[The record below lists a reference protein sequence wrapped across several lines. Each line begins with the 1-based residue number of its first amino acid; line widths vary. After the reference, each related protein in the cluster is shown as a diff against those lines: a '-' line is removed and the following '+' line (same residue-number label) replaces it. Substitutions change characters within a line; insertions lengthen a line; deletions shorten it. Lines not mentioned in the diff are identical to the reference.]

1 MNQLSKKCFLSKVN
15 NNCIKLISIN
25 ISFLRVMEI
34 IRYSKKYQSLLD
46 VSPLNYKKYFLLKSI
61 PINYTTIP
69 VTELSYLLN
78 KDFENFNKL
87 GEENVLENIVKGI
100 NESEEV
106 IKVNKKDNDILK
118 DYKEKKLF
126 SDKFQN
132 VLMRRVVDNSNKAKL
147 IALYLDSKNDENIST
162 NNSINPQLEQL
173 SLKKCSFPNLT
184 ILQFDTNFKI
194 PVSILLNLTKL
205 KININSKKY
214 LTFIND
220 LKVGEYSLKK
230 LKYLKIKRQ
239 KNEKNSSN
247 IRKSS
252 PVQSKNK
259 IKLSIPN
266 IEILI
271 INADL
276 TEDLYIFKEYFKFH
290 LIDDKIYDKLSLNSI
305 YNYFKDKI
313 LNYEFRMMTVYFK
326 LELMFRKNPQKLL
339 LDYEVNRSKNGLNNY
354 YFKRFLYSK
363 KNYKYNISESYKEN
377 CFNEKI
383 LTLYVNRYGF
393 DVVDELPLIDKAN
406 YVVLI
411 SKEKTSLNRKE
422 IVNLFDINKNN
433 YSIQHIIINLGQS
446 ESYFTKL
453 INNIDKLKVLKNLII
468 KDYIDKFG
476 NLLRL
481 VQNIAKLDLLKTVKI
496 NFKGNLSHKALRLIK
511 KNLPN
516 ITYTKNYNSDL
527 YEFIYFNKKNY

>member
-1 MNQLSKKCFLSKVN
+1 M
-15 NNCIKLISIN
+15 IKYMISYPWIQY
-25 ISFLRVMEI
+25 I
-34 IRYSKKYQSLLD
+34 I
-46 VSPLNYKKYFLLKSI
+46 
-61 PINYTTIP
+61 
-69 VTELSYLLN
+69 
-78 KDFENFNKL
+78 
-87 GEENVLENIVKGI
+87 
-100 NESEEV
+100 
-106 IKVNKKDNDILK
+106 ILK
-118 DYKEKKLF
+118 TKYWI
-126 SDKFQN
+126 
-132 VLMRRVVDNSNKAKL
+132 MNS
-147 IALYLDSKNDENIST
+147 EW
-162 NNSINPQLEQL
+162 
-173 SLKKCSFPNLT
+173 
-184 ILQFDTNFKI
+184 
-194 PVSILLNLTKL
+194 
-205 KININSKKY
+205 
-214 LTFIND
+214 
-220 LKVGEYSLKK
+220 
-230 LKYLKIKRQ
+230 
-239 KNEKNSSN
+239 
-247 IRKSS
+247 
-252 PVQSKNK
+252 
-259 IKLSIPN
+259 
-266 IEILI
+266 
-271 INADL
+271 
-276 TEDLYIFKEYFKFH
+276 
-290 LIDDKIYDKLSLNSI
+290 
-305 YNYFKDKI
+305 
-313 LNYEFRMMTVYFK
+313 
-326 LELMFRKNPQKLL
+326 L

-411 SKEKTSLNRKE
+411 SKEKANLNRKE

-496 NFKGNLSHKALRLIK
+496 NFKGNLYKKQLKLIK
-511 KNLPN
+511 KNIPN